1 MPPTLED
8 PIPSTS
14 PLSSPNSFVTATA
27 SPPDALDI
35 TITDI
40 STPGKA
46 ATSSS
51 YYKARQLPPELKHH
65 CQIYLEENL
74 PLITLNLLNSLL
86 SPSQDRSKGAIYCP
100 PPNQLSV
107 LSTILV
113 HPDFTTRPK
122 EPGWPEAATESLVYL
137 RSLLSLVGPLN
148 ARFEDAFRFSSGSRF
163 SRGATPRSGSS
174 DSESDDYDDSRG
186 YVPLAGKYAKDGVWA
201 RGQDFFRVVGWA
213 FNCSVLYPNRW
224 RHWKQWL
231 EFLFD
236 VLEADLQERNRL
248 DVDSGDE
255 NFPLLRKS
263 LIATY
268 IGQRSGRN
276 AGGGLKWI
284 MKAIFADGSKLASS
298 SFQEIWHKEHKG
310 ISKKVLSKRKR
321 VTVNIEK
328 GDFGCWLDD
337 DSVYSSQAS
346 EPPTPQKRRVNSGN
360 IGGEDFQALEP
371 AFVES
376 IPLRQRLFSLI
387 SYLCFHLPSPP
398 FDLSDLYESFE
409 NTARSLPLPIFS
421 ALVNSS
427 TSALRVD
434 SQISLYQGILYV
446 LMPSTALSPAK
457 VDRARHDA
465 GGISPAIIERCFL
478 PYPAN
483 TIAADD
489 NAKVSLLVENL
500 VQIVL
505 RDGSEEF
512 GAGFRDAIEKG
523 IQAREAKVN
532 KKTTGGRGRGRGGGG
547 GGNGEDDEEA
557 RMVLEMSGE
566 RLRVLASVV
575 EGFDGEGEENDMD
588 EDDVDQTFVTAKSG
602 GYDDE
607 DHGDWTTTALMGD
620 CTASL
625 GSYRR
630 AI

>member
-1 MPPTLED
+1 MPLPLEE

-27 SPPDALDI
+27 SPPEPLDV

-40 STPGKA
+40 STPDDA

-51 YYKARQLPPELKHH
+51 YYKARQLPTELKHH

-86 SPSQDRSKGAIYCP
+86 SPSEDRSKGAIYCP

-122 EPGWPEAATESLVYL
+122 EPGWPEAAAESLVYL

-163 SRGATPRSGSS
+163 SRGATLRSDSS
-174 DSESDDYDDSRG
+174 DSESDVYDDSHG

-231 EFLFD
+231 EFILD

-248 DVDSGDE
+248 DVERGDG
-255 NFPLLRKS
+255 NFPLLQKS
-263 LIATY
+263 LVATY

-298 SFQEIWHKEHKG
+298 SFQEVWHKEHKG

-346 EPPTPQKRRVNSGN
+346 EPPTPQKRRINSGN
-360 IGGEDFQALEP
+360 IGAEDFQALEP
-371 AFVES
+371 AFAES
-376 IPLRQRLFSLI
+376 IPLRQRLFSLL

-434 SQISLYQGILYV
+434 SQISLYQGILSV

-457 VDRARHDA
+457 VDRARHEAD
-465 GGISPAIIERCFL
+465 GISPAIIERCFL

-483 TIAADD
+483 TIAVDD

-512 GAGFRDAIEKG
+512 GPGFRDAVEKG
-523 IQAREAKVN
+523 IQAREVKTR
-532 KKTTGGRGRGRGGGG
+532 KKMTGGRGRGRGGGG
-547 GGNGEDDEEA
+547 GGNGEDDAEA

-566 RLRVLASVV
+566 RLRVLAGVI
-575 EGFDGEGEENDMD
+575 EGFDGEDDENDMD
-588 EDDVDQTFVTAKSG
+588 EEDDVDQTFMTAKSG
-602 GYDDE
+602 GPGDD
-607 DHGDWTTTALMGD
+607 DDQ
-620 CTASL
+620 
-625 GSYRR
+625 
-630 AI
+630 

>member
-27 SPPDALDI
+27 SPPDPLDI

-40 STPGKA
+40 STPGEA

-163 SRGATPRSGSS
+163 SRGATPRSESS

-213 FNCSVLYPNRW
+213 FNCSVMYPNRW

-231 EFLFD
+231 EFLLD
-236 VLEADLQERNRL
+236 VLEADLQERHRL
-248 DVDSGDE
+248 DVDRDDE
-255 NFPLLRKS
+255 NFPLLQKS
-263 LIATY
+263 LLATY

-298 SFQEIWHKEHKG
+298 SFQEVWHKEHKG

-465 GGISPAIIERCFL
+465 GGISAAIIERCFL

-523 IQAREAKVN
+523 IQARETKAK
-532 KKTTGGRGRGRGGGG
+532 KRTTGGRGRGRGGGG

-575 EGFDGEGEENDMD
+575 EGYDGEGD
-588 EDDVDQTFVTAKSG
+588 EDDRDEDDFDQTFMTAESG
-602 GYDDE
+602 GHDDE
-607 DHGDWTTTALMGD
+607 DHDDGLP
-620 CTASL
+620 
-625 GSYRR
+625 RR
-630 AI
+630 